1 MKTVLILIVM
11 VVALYVLWTLWE
23 SLIKNK
29 IKNKQHSILNLHPKE
44 MSKNIEEQQNEDDL
58 PEKSKQIKQHLDQER
73 RNIVV
78 MKQLAE
84 EQQNDS
90 ARLSTVIDEVSH
102 EDQRLFDDAAQLF
115 FQQALKVT
123 DINQA
128 GEIQQKL
135 LTKMP
140 LSTQSQSGSFDFGE
154 WAIYWHYH
162 DQSLEYYVGR
172 YGIFYTHVDHEGRE
186 HKLEFRQST
195 S

>member
-11 VVALYVLWTLWE
+11 VVVLYVLWTLWE

-128 GEIQQKL
+128 GEIQQKWL
-135 LTKMP
+135 NKMP
-140 LSTQSQSGSFDFGE
+140 HSTQSQSGGFDFGE

-172 YGIFYTHVDHEGRE
+172 YGIFYAHVDHEGRE
-186 HKLEFRQST
+186 HKLEFRQSST
-195 S
+195 

>member
-1 MKTVLILIVM
+1 MKTLLILIVI
-11 VVALYVLWTLWE
+11 VVALYVLWTLWD

-29 IKNKQHSILNLHPKE
+29 IKNKQHSIFDLHQKNI
-44 MSKNIEEQQNEDDL
+44 SKNFEERQDEEDL

-73 RNIVV
+73 LNIT
-78 MKQLAE
+78 MTKQQADD
-84 EQQNDS
+84 QQNGS
-90 ARLSTVIDEVSH
+90 VQMSTVMDDVNQ
-102 EDQRLFDDAAQLF
+102 EDQRLFDAAAQLF

-135 LTKMP
+135 LAKMP

-172 YGIFYTHVDHEGRE
+172 YGIFYAHVDHEGRE
-186 HKLEFRQST
+186 HKLEFRQSST
-195 S
+195 

>member
-1 MKTVLILIVM
+1 MKTLLILIVI
-11 VVALYVLWTLWE
+11 VVALYVLWTLWD

-29 IKNKQHSILNLHPKE
+29 IKNKQHSIFDLHQKNI
-44 MSKNIEEQQNEDDL
+44 SKNFEERQDEEDL

-73 RNIVV
+73 LNIT
-78 MKQLAE
+78 MTKQQADD
-84 EQQNDS
+84 QQNGS
-90 ARLSTVIDEVSH
+90 VQMSTVMDDVNQ